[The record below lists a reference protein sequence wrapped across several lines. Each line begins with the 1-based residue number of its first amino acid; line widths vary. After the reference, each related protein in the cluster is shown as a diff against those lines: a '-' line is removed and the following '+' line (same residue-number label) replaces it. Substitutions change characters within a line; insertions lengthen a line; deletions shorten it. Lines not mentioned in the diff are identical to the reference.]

1 MYYEVFWFRDKFLVQ
16 DKFLVN
22 YIIANYIIANKYWLS
37 LGQALF
43 YCNMKKTKLNIPQ
56 KCLGS
61 HR

>member
-1 MYYEVFWFRDKFLVQ
+1 MYYEVFWFRNKFLV
-16 DKFLVN
+16 
-22 YIIANYIIANKYWLS
+22 NYIIANKYWLS

-43 YCNMKKTKLNIPQ
+43 YCNMNKTKLNIPQ